1 MEDSQHAQPF
11 GGNGRD
17 STCGG
22 IEAQDPDNGA
32 PILAK
37 CDPRVGSSTIQRTRP
52 TSIRKEVDSE
62 EHHNA
67 VEVDLPIA
75 KEGMQI
81 PVGLSY
87 PKAKRRL
94 ERMWTQRSTTVS
106 QRWIYQS
113 RRKGCR
119 CKITDSR
126 AMGLA
131 APWYRRGETSVESSI
146 PCSHGGRA
154 LVIKGAK
161 EV

>member
-1 MEDSQHAQPF
+1 MDDRVFVPIPRHDRNSTPWSIRTFSSAWK
-11 GGNGRD
+11 GYVCD

-52 TSIRKEVDSE
+52 
-62 EHHNA
+62 
-67 VEVDLPIA
+67 
-75 KEGMQI
+75 M
-81 PVGLSY
+81 GLSY